1 MALED
6 LKRWQWALLG
16 LAAGL
21 VLGFAY
27 RYAFNDPNPG
37 YPTLKQA
44 QTLEPL
50 MVARDFETNRP
61 IVDDVTVYPLLS
73 ADDKV
78 ELVTFNMRQVYRFED
93 PEHGGAAFTR
103 SRWEPR
109 QIWAEVPFDK
119 SGPPGNTFG
128 DRVRALQTAGALGGA
143 NVSYGW
149 SQKPLPGLLLYAA
162 AGVLL
167 VGGVWPTLLNLLLG
181 AGFGRERSKE
191 AYDLDRFGGG
201 GEDPGNAITGRR
213 GINAAEADQLAAV
226 TSGLESSTG
235 GMSAEN
241 VPPPGARN
249 PDKDGF
255 SPTRPLPQ
263 ESVPEPR
270 EPEAK
275 EQTEYDGAWYPVA
288 KPKKHKED

>member
-6 LKRWQWALLG
+6 LKRWQWALVG
-16 LAAGL
+16 LAVGL

-27 RYAFNDPNPG
+27 RYMFHDPDPG
-37 YPTLKQA
+37 YPTLKRA
-44 QTLEPL
+44 ETLEPL

-61 IVDDVTVYPLLS
+61 IVDDVTIYPLLS
-73 ADDKV
+73 GDDKV
-78 ELVTFNMRQVYRFED
+78 QLVTFNMRQVYEFED
-93 PEHGGAAFTR
+93 PKHGGAGFTR

-109 QIWAEVPFDK
+109 QLWAEIPFQK
-119 SGPPGNTFG
+119 KGPAGNTFA
-128 DRVRALQTAGALGGA
+128 DLVRQHREAGLLDGA
-143 NVSYGW
+143 NVSFGW
-149 SQKPLPGLLLYAA
+149 AQKPLPGLLLYAA

-167 VGGVWPTLLNLLLG
+167 VGGVWPTLLNVLLG
-181 AGFGRERSKE
+181 AGFGRDRSKE
-191 AYDLDRFGGG
+191 TYDLDRFGGEG
-201 GEDPGNAITGRR
+201 SSAEAVKGRR
-213 GINAAEADQLAAV
+213 GMTGEEADQLAAV
-226 TSGLESSTG
+226 TGGLESSTG

-255 SPTRPLPQ
+255 SPIRPLPQ

-288 KPKKHKED
+288 KPHKKRED